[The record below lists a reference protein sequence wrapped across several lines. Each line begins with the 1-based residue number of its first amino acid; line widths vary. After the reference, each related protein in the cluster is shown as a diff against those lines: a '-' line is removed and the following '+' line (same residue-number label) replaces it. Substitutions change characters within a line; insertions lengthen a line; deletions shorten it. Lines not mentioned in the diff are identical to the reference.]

1 MTPVHSLETPLPQ
14 KGNIPLDVRVRSL
27 RLEDKPASQPRTSII
42 PWALCAILL
51 LMTVA
56 FGYRA
61 YRVGSTMPVTS
72 ADTRGE
78 STPQVSKPTSAP
90 SAPTAAGEVV
100 LQSKGYVL
108 AAHQVKLG
116 AKLGGTIAKLSER
129 LEEGQF
135 FKAGEPLAW
144 LETDEYEAEYQHA
157 VSARESAKHRYEE
170 LEHGNRPQEIQAS
183 LNELKEA
190 EANLEQLERDLRRSQ
205 QLIGTSAL
213 TAKDFEQARFSRD
226 AMKRRVLRLSFVH
239 ELMERGAR
247 KEKRDAA
254 KADWKAA
261 EADVAKAKWRL
272 DNCTVRTPFDGHL
285 LSKNVE
291 VGSVVST
298 QTILGEFANLAV
310 KVETASSGIS
320 SFLDAY
326 RDMLWGVRWL
336 LVPAILATLSMVIAT
351 AISISVRERRI
362 EMAVLKVLGFGPTR
376 ILFMVL
382 AEAAFIGLVSGALS
396 AGSAY
401 LYINKV
407 MGGLRLPIA
416 FFPPFRIPL
425 EALWW
430 GPTLGFLTAL
440 VGSIF
445 PAWSARSVRVSQVFS
460 KLA

>member
-78 STPQVSKPTSAP
+78 STPQVSEPTPAP

-272 DNCTVRTPFDGHL
+272 DNCTVRAPFDGHL

-298 QTILGEFANLAV
+298 QTILGEFANLGALEIEISVQERDIARLEMGQQCRVVPEAFQNHEPFRKTHPGGYRGRIARLMPLADRSKGAV
-310 KVETASSGIS
+310 NVRVAIEDIPKNEIGKVFRPEMSALV
-320 SFLDAY
+320 SFL
-326 RDMLWGVRWL
+326 R
-336 LVPAILATLSMVIAT
+336 
-351 AISISVRERRI
+351 
-362 EMAVLKVLGFGPTR
+362 
-376 ILFMVL
+376 
-382 AEAAFIGLVSGALS
+382 
-396 AGSAY
+396 
-401 LYINKV
+401 
-407 MGGLRLPIA
+407 
-416 FFPPFRIPL
+416 
-425 EALWW
+425 
-430 GPTLGFLTAL
+430 
-440 VGSIF
+440 
-445 PAWSARSVRVSQVFS
+445 
-460 KLA
+460 